1 MYIIGKKCGEK
12 MKDYSEYFKGPN
24 LKEAQKRS
32 RKQVDH
38 LKDAFEIPSD
48 MVSVGKGKTYYIH
61 TYGCQAN
68 ERDGETLAGIFEM
81 MGYTAAKEIEEADV
95 ILLNTCAIRENAEE
109 KVFGK
114 VGYVKNL
121 KKKKPNLIFGL
132 CGCMAQEEVVI
143 KRILEKHP
151 HIDLIFGTHNI
162 HRLPTL
168 LKEAMFSKEM
178 VVEVWS
184 KEGDVI
190 ENTPVTRAN
199 GHKAWVNIM
208 YGCNKFCTYCIVP
221 YTRGK
226 ERSRLMDDI
235 IEEVKGLKAD
245 GYQEIT
251 LLGQNV
257 NSYGKDLEEDYDF
270 ATLLEEVA
278 KTGIARIRFTTSHPW
293 DFSREMI
300 EIINQYDNIMP
311 YIHLPVQSGN
321 TEILKLMGRRYTRE
335 QYLELFHMIKEVMP
349 DCSITTDIIV
359 GFPNETEEQFQ
370 DTLSLV
376 EEVGY
381 EGAFTFIFSPREGT
395 PAARMEDNVSE
406 ADKKD
411 RLNRLNEA
419 INRGFRNGNKR
430 FEGQVVD
437 VLVEG
442 TSKNDETV
450 LAGYTRHNK
459 LVNFKADES
468 TIGKIVKVKIT
479 EAKTWHLAGE
489 MVNDDTTN

>member
-48 MVSVGKGKTYYIH
+48 MVSIGKGKTYYIH

-121 KKKKPNLIFGL
+121 KKKNPNLIFGL

-321 TEILKLMGRRYTRE
+321 TDSVLGMAKYIDTYFLV
-335 QYLELFHMIKEVMP
+335 I
-349 DCSITTDIIV
+349 IIV
-359 GFPNETEEQFQ
+359 FLTIAFIACGGVAYYEAEYQKTGIVEPSGIIFQ
-370 DTLSLV
+370 LQSLLQSFMIAV
-376 EEVGY
+376 IGIEFY
-381 EGAFTFIFSPREGT
+381 
-395 PAARMEDNVSE
+395 NVQNCGS
-406 ADKKD
+406 
-411 RLNRLNEA
+411 R
-419 INRGFRNGNKR
+419 INRVFVLCSRLSGVCGDGFC
-430 FEGQVVD
+430 
-437 VLVEG
+437 
-442 TSKNDETV
+442 
-450 LAGYTRHNK
+450 AC
-459 LVNFKADES
+459 
-468 TIGKIVKVKIT
+468 
-479 EAKTWHLAGE
+479 
-489 MVNDDTTN
+489 